1 MKPIEEENMKT
12 PPQRLK
18 ILNPGVFLCSLL
30 LLTSNLCA
38 RNDILGEI
46 KLVGATKVERT
57 SGVWVDGLYLGYLKE
72 LKGSKKILLLPGKH
86 EIVARQS
93 GYKDFSQSV
102 LVEPGQKDVI
112 HVSMEKDPQ
121 AQYPK
126 VTAEVKISV
135 RPRRAAVFV
144 DDRFVG
150 HVDEF
155 EGLGHGML
163 LSPGQHQVKI
173 TLPGYQTFEAEI
185 GLLPKQKFRLKTDL
199 LEASITQASS
209 LIRE

>member
-1 MKPIEEENMKT
+1 MKT
-12 PPQRLK
+12 PPQKFK
-18 ILNPGVFLCSLL
+18 ISNPGLFLCSLL
-30 LLTSNLCA
+30 FFTSILCA

-46 KLVGATKVERT
+46 RLVGATKVDRT

-72 LKGSKKILLLPGKH
+72 LKGSKKVLLLPGKH
-86 EIVARQS
+86 EIVTRQS
-93 GYKDFSQSV
+93 GYKDFSQEV
-102 LVEPGQKDVI
+102 LVEPGQKDVVR
-112 HVSMEKDPQ
+112 VSMEKDPQ
-121 AQYPK
+121 AQYPE

-135 RPRRAAVFV
+135 RPGRAAVFV

-163 LSPGQHQVKI
+163 LSPGKHEVKI
-173 TLPGYQTFEAEI
+173 TLPGYHTFETEI
-185 GLLPKQKFRLKTDL
+185 RLLPHQKFILKTDL
-199 LEASITQASS
+199 LEASITQAGS